1 MNTLARIGIALIVI
15 APSVSFAQVAPPSP
29 PPPPIPTVSVTD
41 TCTPATTGGVS
52 HTYTAQFLGICA
64 LLAAKDQSAVSGYSL
79 SSYDPVFGF
88 FLESINSVLP
98 GATEFWAVDK
108 DGDDSLGLSS
118 MTIAQEN
125 IITFQ
130 LTDWTTSTTIGD
142 PVRFK
147 IGTLTAI
154 PAEPTP
160 SASGGSGGIWM
171 HAPFDV
177 PAALLYLESVQ
188 NPDGSFGSPMLND
201 WVAIASALGES
212 PALRA
217 KLVAYEVAHPVI
229 STIVTDN
236 ERHAMALQALGVNPY
251 TGTPVD
257 YIEPIVR
264 SFDGTQFGDPSL
276 VNDDIFAVFPL
287 LHAGYEK
294 NDPLI
299 ASTTAFILSK
309 QGTNGLWNDSVDLT
323 AAAIQALALVPNSG
337 EVRYAI
343 SKATGNLRD
352 KQHDD
357 GSFGDPYSSSWM
369 LQAIAALGGTA
380 SDWQQH
386 SYTPDYY
393 LATMQDGDGG
403 VQASSTNDRVW
414 ATSYAIPAI
423 RRATWDSLLTS
434 FAKPLPITTPTP
446 AATSTTETATSTEPT
461 ATTAPDGTA
470 STPEATPAAVQDSP
484 VAPAEP
490 AQITISSSSN
500 ATGTSGQ
507 TASVANTA
515 RKLSPLEYLGLVLLL
530 LILAGVSVWTRRRRS

>member
-52 HTYTAQFLGICA
+52 HTDTAQFLGICA

-251 TGTPVD
+251 SGTPVD

-276 VNDDIFAVFPL
+276 VNDDIFAIFPL
-287 LHAGYEK
+287 LHAGYET
-294 NDPLI
+294 NDPII

-309 QGTNGLWNDSVDLT
+309 QGANGLWNDSVDLT
-323 AAAIQALALVPNSG
+323 AAAIQVLALVPNSG
-337 EVRYAI
+337 EVRHAI

-357 GSFGDPYSSSWM
+357 GSFGGPYSSSWM
-369 LQAIAALGGTA
+369 LQAIAAQGGTA

-393 LATMQDGDGG
+393 LATLQDSDGG
-403 VQASSTNDRVW
+403 VHASSTNDRVW
-414 ATSYAIPAI
+414 ATAYAIPAI
-423 RRATWDSLLTS
+423 RRATWDSLLSS
-434 FAKPLPITTPTP
+434 FAKPVSATI
-446 AATSTTETATSTEPT
+446 ATSTVVS
-461 ATTAPDGTA
+461 
-470 STPEATPAAVQDSP
+470 EATPTYTVSTAVTSLVPPQDVGPAAQYETVPSPTTEPPVEADTTTGAQAASAALSVDSTDLWQYILLVP
-484 VAPAEP
+484 FL
-490 AQITISSSSN
+490 ILL
-500 ATGTSGQ
+500 
-507 TASVANTA
+507 TA
-515 RKLSPLEYLGLVLLL
+515 LGLKY
-530 LILAGVSVWTRRRRS
+530 RRKRGI